1 MTIQQLLSPFR
12 RAIDEYGMIEK
23 GDKIAIGL
31 SGGKDSLL
39 LVYLFSALKKFYPKK
54 FDVIAIT
61 IDMGFKDTDQ
71 SKIDGLRVECEKSE
85 IPFILEKT
93 EIGEILFDIRKE
105 SNPCSLCSKLR
116 RGALNTIA
124 LANGCN
130 KLALGHHADD
140 LNETFLLS
148 MFYEGRL
155 STFQPITYLSRTAIT
170 VIRPMIFIEEKNIIA
185 FMKDKPI
192 LKNVCPA
199 DKHTQRQYVKDLLRS
214 IQEEIPF
221 VKERIHGAL
230 THTERNN
237 LPPEMKH
244 IKRGKGQKV
253 KPQTDDAQNENG
265 QSSDG
270 QGNNQTNE
278 TEND

>member
-1 MTIQQLLSPFR
+1 MTLQQLLSPFR
-12 RAIDEYGMIEK
+12 RAIDEYGMIDE

-39 LVYLFSALKKFYPKK
+39 LVYLFSALRKFYPKK

-61 IDMGFKDTDQ
+61 IDMGFKETDQ
-71 SKIDGLRVECEKSE
+71 SKIEGLRRECEQNDMQ
-85 IPFILEKT
+85 FIVEKT
-93 EIGEILFDIRKE
+93 QIGEILFDIRKE
-105 SNPCSLCSKLR
+105 TNPCSLCSKLR

-140 LNETFLLS
+140 LSETFLLS
-148 MFYEGRL
+148 LFYEGRL
-155 STFQPITYLSRTAIT
+155 STFQPITFLSRTEIS

-192 LKNVCPA
+192 LKNPCPA
-199 DKHTQRQYVKDLLRS
+199 DKHTKRQYVKELLRS

-221 VKERIHGAL
+221 VKERVHGAI
-230 THTERNN
+230 THPERNN

-244 IKRGKGQKV
+244 LKRKKQPK
-253 KPQTDDAQNENG
+253 TDE
-265 QSSDG
+265 
-270 QGNNQTNE
+270 
-278 TEND
+278 

>member
-1 MTIQQLLSPFR
+1 MTLQQLLSPFR
-12 RAIDEYGMIEK
+12 RAIDEYGMIEE

-71 SKIDGLRVECEKSE
+71 SKIDGLRAICEE
-85 IPFILEKT
+85 QGIPYFVEKT
-93 EIGEILFDIRKE
+93 DIGQILFEIRKE

-140 LNETFLLS
+140 LSETFLLS
-148 MFYEGRL
+148 LFYEGRL
-155 STFQPITYLSRTAIT
+155 STFQPITYLSRTGIS
-170 VIRPMIFIEEKNIIA
+170 VIRPMIFIEEKNISA
-185 FMKDKPI
+185 YMKDKPI

-199 DKHTQRQYVKDLLRS
+199 DKHTQRQYVKELLRS
-214 IQEEIPF
+214 IQTEIPF
-221 VKERIHGAL
+221 VKERLHGAI
-230 THTERNN
+230 THPERNN
-237 LPPEMKH
+237 LPPV
-244 IKRGKGQKV
+244 IKSVLSKK
-253 KPQTDDAQNENG
+253 KDE
-265 QSSDG
+265 
-270 QGNNQTNE
+270 E
-278 TEND
+278 